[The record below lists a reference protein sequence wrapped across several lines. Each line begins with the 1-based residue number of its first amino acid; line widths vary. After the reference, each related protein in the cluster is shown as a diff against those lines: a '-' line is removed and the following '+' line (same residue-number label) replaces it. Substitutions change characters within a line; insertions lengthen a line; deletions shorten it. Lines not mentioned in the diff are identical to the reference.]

1 MICTRPYKPAL
12 LAFALVT
19 AAGAAAA
26 ADETSEG
33 QRLDGD
39 ISAAKVKL
47 AERLRTANWYIQT
60 EPSAGDGEDVS
71 LSTQAEE
78 PVQLRFKG
86 IYPALEVRC
95 LENETALILHFDGA
109 VMSDSDGYGDVT
121 FRTDNNEPFTRSFSE
136 SNDRQALGLSGR
148 ESIPLVQ
155 KLFGANTLLVRAS
168 PYGQSAISF
177 ELDISDLEEASKPL
191 RAACNW

>member
-1 MICTRPYKPAL
+1 
-12 LAFALVT
+12 
-19 AAGAAAA
+19 
-26 ADETSEG
+26 
-33 QRLDGD
+33 
-39 ISAAKVKL
+39 
-47 AERLRTANWYIQT
+47 
-60 EPSAGDGEDVS
+60 
-71 LSTQAEE
+71 
-78 PVQLRFKG
+78 
-86 IYPALEVRC
+86 
-95 LENETALILHFDGA
+95 
-109 VMSDSDGYGDVT
+109 MSDSDGYGDVT

-155 KLFGANTLLVRAS
+155 KLFGANTLLVRAN